1 MTEYQESQESQE
13 EEEAEEVEEA
23 EETAETETSE
33 AVEESSKKEE
43 SSEQTEEPLN
53 VMKISELSPFERNL
67 HVTFVVIEKGESR
80 NIVSK
85 KTNEEHSLADIK
97 VGDETGCIICT
108 LWDETIDR
116 VSEGESYTIKKGYVN
131 VFQGQMRLALGK
143 WGTLEDAEKTI
154 QVDDVDMDNDRS
166 KEQHEDRRRR
176 RRFNR
181 GGGGYGR
188 SSYGGGRSRNRSS
201 GYRGRSDRQER
212 QERW

>member
-13 EEEAEEVEEA
+13 EEVEEA
-23 EETAETETSE
+23 EEATETETSE
-33 AVEESSKKEE
+33 TAGE
-43 SSEQTEEPLN
+43 SSEKTEEPLN
-53 VMKISELSPFERNL
+53 VMKISDLSPFERNL
-67 HVTFVVIEKGESR
+67 QVTFVVIEKGESR
-80 NIVSK
+80 SIVSK

-97 VGDETGCIICT
+97 VGDETGCIVCT

-143 WGTLEDAEKTI
+143 WGTLEDAEEAI
-154 QVDDVDMDNDRS
+154 QVDNVNMDNDRS

-176 RRFNR
+176 RRYNR
-181 GGGGYGR
+181 GGGYGR
-188 SSYGGGRSRNRSS
+188 SSYGGGRSRDRRS
-201 GYRGRSDRQER
+201 GYRGPSDRQQER